1 MPNLP
6 TKDQMLDPE
15 VSTGSQKA
23 YLGDFL
29 DFVSQVPW
37 GNPVQQLT
45 LTGTRLEPTK
55 GINLIDAGDD
65 DATRTINTISI
76 DGVPDGQGLFL
87 SVLQDNATITLK
99 NDFGG
104 IGTMYLFQNKD
115 VVLTSQF
122 FILLVRRGNYWYQ
135 MNTSGYIFNELG
147 NVDYSLL
154 PNASNSFYGLMRYAT
169 DSEFTA
175 GTAELL
181 SPNVKQVQDK
191 IKQINT
197 AVNTKVIFPVGFET
211 FTALSAAPDG
221 WMFEQGQVV
230 SRNDFPELFEWATTN
245 GLVVTESEWSNGMY
259 GAYSSGDGVSTFRVP
274 DLRERYI
281 VGAKSGTNTLN
292 KYIADTIKNITG
304 YARLAQAKY
313 DAGKDAYSG
322 ALSIDSNVI
331 QKIDFRAGGGWPGT
345 GSVDVSF
352 NASRVV
358 STSDRVQ
365 PRSIVRNYMVK
376 YRSL

>member
-65 DATRTINTISI
+65 NATRTINTISI
-76 DGVPDGQGLFL
+76 DSVPDGQGLFL

-154 PNASNSFYGLMRYAT
+154 PNASNSIYGLMRYAT

-221 WMFEQGQVV
+221 WMFEHGQVV
-230 SRNDFPELFEWATTN
+230 SRNDFPELFEWAITN

-304 YARLAQAKY
+304 NIQVSQQHAPSP
-313 DAGKDAYSG
+313 SG
-322 ALSIDSNVI
+322 AFTAGGLIEVLP
-331 QKIDFRAGGGWPGT
+331 FRGGGGWGDT
-345 GSVDVSF
+345 GAFRMYFD
-352 NASRVV
+352 ASRSVA
-358 STSDRVQ
+358 TSDRVQ